1 MSEIRFSPVAVAE
14 RQCYDV
20 TETSNDVTKNDVTS
34 AVKIKRTDIEASL
47 PISCDLR
54 NDDVTPVNLK
64 ATMNDV
70 TTDASL
76 NCAQLQLDDSVAS
89 LPISCDV
96 CNDDVIVTPDVC
108 HDEVNETKRE
118 NIENS
123 VDAGN
128 DYSFWIHVSEFVET

>member
-20 TETSNDVTKNDVTS
+20 TETSNNVTKNDVTS
-34 AVKIKRTDIEASL
+34 AVKNKRTDIEASL

-54 NDDVTPVNLK
+54 NDDVTPNK
-64 ATMNDV
+64 FMSTTKDV
-70 TTDASL
+70 TTDAI
-76 NCAQLQLDDSVAS
+76 CAQLQLDDNAAS

-96 CNDDVIVTPDVC
+96 CDDDVIIAPDVC
-108 HDEVNETKRE
+108 HDEVDEMKRE

-123 VDAGN
+123 VDADN